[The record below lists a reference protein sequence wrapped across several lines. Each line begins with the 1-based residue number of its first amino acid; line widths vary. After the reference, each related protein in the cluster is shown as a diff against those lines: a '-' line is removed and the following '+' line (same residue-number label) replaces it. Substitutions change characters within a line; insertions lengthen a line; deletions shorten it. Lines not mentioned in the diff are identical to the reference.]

1 LTGFEAA
8 AYDPGAA
15 GQSWRGPGEKAR
27 CGMTSLAQEMVTVY
41 DPTAEPRKSGAAL
54 AARTD
59 DLRGK
64 TIGVLDN
71 GKANAGLLMTAVAG
85 ILKERYGAAEV
96 IVRKK
101 PVAGPASPQV
111 IKELKEQCAAVLVG
125 SAD

>member
-1 LTGFEAA
+1 
-8 AYDPGAA
+8 
-15 GQSWRGPGEKAR
+15 
-27 CGMTSLAQEMVTVY
+27 MTSLAQEIVTVY

-111 IKELKEQCAAVLVG
+111 IKDLKEQCAAVLVG

>member
-1 LTGFEAA
+1 MLA
-8 AYDPGAA
+8 PIAA
-15 GQSWRGPGEKAR
+15 GAR
-27 CGMTSLAQEMVTVY
+27 VAGAERIVYVMTEYQRFPVAIFSLARSHIRSV
-41 DPTAEPRKSGAAL
+41 A
-54 AARTD
+54 

-71 GKANAGLLMTAVAG
+71 GKANAGLLMTAVADL
-85 ILKERYGAAEV
+85 LKQQYGAAEV

-111 IKELKEQCAAVLVG
+111 IADFKKEAAAVLVG